1 MQGIDMQSI
10 QILEC
15 TLRDGSYTIDWQF
28 TAEDTALIVA
38 ALERAGLQLIE
49 IGHGLGMN
57 ASQMGRGFAAASDE
71 EYLQAAA
78 DACSQAQFGMFFI
91 PGIADC
97 SHLDMGVDYGM
108 GFVRVGTNV
117 TEVAEARTYIEYAK
131 KLGLTVSSNLMKSYA
146 LPIGDFVEQAKL
158 LVDYGTDV
166 ICIVDSAG
174 GMMPKEVHDYTAG
187 LKDAVDVPVGFHGHN
202 NLQLA
207 VANSMAAIE
216 AGAEIIDATLQGIGR
231 SAGNTPME
239 LLVGIMEKLGYKTG
253 IDLYRLM
260 DIGQSLVRPL
270 MTMAQGI
277 DPIETTTGLAQF
289 HSGFLEKV
297 KNAAREHQLDA
308 RDLIFAVSREDRID
322 LSDEVLA
329 KSVDRLSQ
337 LDTVGQNANDW
348 MIPDKMRINN
358 YSAMQIQDLS
368 HELKALSKKTHKP
381 SVFVVAKSRNSK
393 LINPIFPYIRQ
404 THQYVIG
411 NIEFLDIE
419 DALLAIEAIDGIA
432 DIIFIDID
440 QLPDD
445 VRTLSAAVKKS
456 NVSIYSDGR
465 ALVQGTEAF
474 LSQFMINLQ
483 NKKIVVW
490 GNCALASE
498 LGQGLERYGA
508 QITVCIVD
516 AAEKPDVEED
526 VVSLVLLYEDAL
538 RECDIF
544 IGLAPYTE
552 SLDGSILEKL
562 SQDVMVLDAGLS
574 SFTTDFIQLATA
586 RKMSVYRIDIRAGL
600 SGEITNR
607 LDTVDLIELVI
618 GRGEID
624 GVSVVA
630 GGLIGEM
637 GEIVVDR
644 ITDPTKVIGVA
655 DGMGGVLDSGNVN
668 DVKNITRVK
677 TEILRRL
684 VVHDGKKYL
693 EG

>member
-1 MQGIDMQSI
+1 MQEIDMQSI

-15 TLRDGSYTIDWQF
+15 TLGDGSYTVDWQF

-38 ALERAGLQLIE
+38 ALEQAGLQLIE

-57 ASQMGRGFAAASDE
+57 ASQKGRGFAAASDE

-78 DACSQAQFGMFFI
+78 DACSHAQFGMFFI
-91 PGIADC
+91 PGIADS
-97 SHLDMGVDYGM
+97 SHLDMGSDYGM
-108 GFVRVGTNV
+108 GFVRIGTNV
-117 TEVAEARTYIEYAK
+117 TEVAEARTYIERAK

-146 LPIGDFVEQAKL
+146 LPVGDFVEQAKL
-158 LVDYGTDV
+158 LADYGTDV

-174 GMMPKEVHDYTAG
+174 GMMPKEVRDYTAG
-187 LKDAVDVPVGFHGHN
+187 LKDAVDIPVGFHGHN

-207 VANSMAAIE
+207 IANSMAAIE

-231 SAGNTPME
+231 SAGNTPTE
-239 LLVGIMEKLGYKTG
+239 LLVGIIEKLGYNTG

-260 DIGQSLVRPL
+260 DVGQSLVRPL

-297 KNAAREHQLDA
+297 ENAARKHQLDV

-337 LDTVGQNANDW
+337 LDPVSLDANDW
-348 MIPDKMRINN
+348 VVPENMRIKDC
-358 YSAMQIQDLS
+358 SSVQIQDLS

-381 SVFVVAKSRNSK
+381 SVFVVAKSRNAQ

-404 THQYVIG
+404 TNQYVIG
-411 NIEFLDIE
+411 NIEFLNIE

-432 DIIFIDID
+432 DIIFVDID

-456 NVSIYSDGR
+456 NVSIYSDDR
-465 ALVQGTEAF
+465 ALVQGAEAF
-474 LSQFMINLQ
+474 LSQFMVNLQ
-483 NKKIVVW
+483 NKNIVVW

-498 LGQGLERYGA
+498 LAQGLERYGA

-516 AAEKPDVEED
+516 TAGNSGVEED
-526 VVSLVLLYEDAL
+526 AVSLVSLYEDAL
-538 RECDIF
+538 RACNIF

-562 SQDVMVLDAGLS
+562 PQDAMVLDAGLS
-574 SFTTDFIQLATA
+574 SFTTDFIQLAIA
-586 RKMSVYRIDIRAGL
+586 RKMSIYRIDIRAGL
-600 SGEITNR
+600 SGEITYR
-607 LDTVDLIELVI
+607 LDTVDLIEQVI

-630 GGLIGEM
+630 GGLIGKI
-637 GEIVVDR
+637 GEVVVDK
-644 ITDPTKVIGVA
+644 ISDPTKAIGIA
-655 DGMGGVLDSGNVN
+655 DGMGGVLYSGDAN
-668 DVKNITRVK
+668 DVKKLTRVK
-677 TEILRRL
+677 NEILRRR
-684 VVHDGKKYL
+684 VSYNGKKYL
-693 EG
+693 EE